1 MSERTDTKRSP
12 FLAAAGTDAAVQPA
26 AGFGPLEAVQTQ
38 TTPMPGERI
47 SSG

>member
-1 MSERTDTKRSP
+1 MSVPTDAKRSP
-12 FLAAAGTDAAVQPA
+12 FLAAAGTDAAVQLA

-38 TTPMPGERI
+38 TTPMPGEPI